1 MNNLYVDFFDFAKKT
16 TSTVENIDFDI
27 DTPEIETWLRN
38 YADYFFG
45 ESAISDIDLHDDRD
59 ELLII
64 DGNDEGYSVIAAIK
78 YADFL
83 DIFSGAKISRK
94 YALLRKST
102 KEVHYSDEEKY
113 FFFDTYEDALTELKK
128 NTSLYSKKI
137 LFFNISDR
145 YGNEIVHIDDT
156 FIF

>member
-1 MNNLYVDFFDFAKKT
+1 MNNLYVQYLDFTKGV
-16 TSTVENIDFDI
+16 TSPVECIDFDI
-27 DTPEIETWLRN
+27 DASELNEWLEN
-38 YADYFFG
+38 FADDFWGYNSIG
-45 ESAISDIDLHDDRD
+45 CIDLPDDRD
-59 ELLII
+59 EII
-64 DGNDEGYSVIAAIK
+64 IVNDDNSIVASIN

-83 DIFSGAKISRK
+83 DIFSEAKIFRK

-102 KEVHYSDEEKY
+102 KEVHFSDEEKY

-145 YGNEIVHIDDT
+145 YGNEIVLIDNT

>member
-1 MNNLYVDFFDFAKKT
+1 MNNLYCDYFNFAKGT

-27 DTPEIETWLRN
+27 DASQVYNWLEN
-38 YADYFFG
+38 YADYFWG
-45 ESAISDIDLHDDRD
+45 ESAVSDIDLPDDRD

-64 DGNDEGYSVIAAIK
+64 DGRKEGYVVFASIK
-78 YADFL
+78 YVDFVS
-83 DIFSGAKISRK
+83 DNPDAKISRK

-102 KEVHYSDEEKY
+102 KEVHYSDDEKY
-113 FFFDTYEDALTELKK
+113 FFFDTYEDALTELKE
-128 NTSLYSKKI
+128 NTTLYSKKI

>member
-1 MNNLYVDFFDFAKKT
+1 MENLYCDYFDFAKGT

-27 DTPEIETWLRN
+27 DTPEVETWLRN

-45 ESAISDIDLHDDRD
+45 EIAISDIDLHDDRD

-64 DGNDEGYSVIAAIK
+64 DGNDEGYSVITAIK
-78 YADFL
+78 YADFCE
-83 DIFSGAKISRK
+83 IFSGAKITRK

-102 KEVHYSDEEKY
+102 KEVHYSEERKY
-113 FFFDTYEDALTELKK
+113 FFFDTYEDALIELKE
-128 NTSLYSKKI
+128 NTDLYSKKI

-145 YGNEIVHIDDT
+145 YGNEIVRIDDN
-156 FIF
+156 FYF

>member
-1 MNNLYVDFFDFAKKT
+1 MNNLYVDFFNFTKKT

-27 DTPEIETWLRN
+27 DTPELETWLRN

-45 ESAISDIDLHDDRD
+45 ESAINDIDLHDDRD

-83 DIFSGAKISRK
+83 NIFPGAKIIRK
-94 YALLRKST
+94 FALLRKST
-102 KEVHYSDEEKY
+102 KDVHYSDDKKY
-113 FFFDTYEDALTELKK
+113 FFFDTYGDAYEELKK
-128 NTSLYSKKI
+128 NTDLYSKKI
-137 LFFNISDR
+137 LFFNTSDR
-145 YGNEIVHIDDT
+145 YGTEIVFVDDN
-156 FIF
+156 FNF